1 MTDRERP
8 RETPSVLAPEQV
20 TERLNALYGGDDPG
34 SALDEVLEALQ
45 FLSLPADDKWDQ
57 PGNTQRKPR

>member
-1 MTDRERP
+1 MTDRERS

-34 SALDEVLEALQ
+34 PALDEVLEALQ
-45 FLSLPADDKWDQ
+45 FLSLSADDRWYQ
-57 PGNTQRKPR
+57 PGNRQRKPR

>member
-1 MTDRERP
+1 MTNRERP

-20 TERLNALYGGDDPG
+20 TERLNALYDGDDPG

-45 FLSLPADDKWDQ
+45 FLSLPDDDKW
-57 PGNTQRKPR
+57 

>member
-20 TERLNALYGGDDPG
+20 TERLNALYDGDDPG

-45 FLSLPADDKWDQ
+45 FLSLPDDDKW
-57 PGNTQRKPR
+57 